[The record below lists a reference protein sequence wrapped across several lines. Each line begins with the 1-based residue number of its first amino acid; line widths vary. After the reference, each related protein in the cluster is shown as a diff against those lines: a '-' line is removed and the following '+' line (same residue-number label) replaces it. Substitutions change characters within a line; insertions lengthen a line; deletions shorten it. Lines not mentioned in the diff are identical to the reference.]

1 MTVMF
6 HDVHSDEQLEK
17 QLEKDRVLGAFFF
30 EILYADDTIIYSRS
44 AATLTKLLRKIQDE
58 GAKYGLK
65 LNLAK
70 CEAININTA
79 GVVRFNNG
87 KPVKQT
93 DEAKYLGCLLND
105 NTEAKKEISKR
116 IADTM
121 ATWKSWKNYGKR

>member
-1 MTVMF
+1 MWGP
-6 HDVHSDEQLEK
+6 
-17 QLEKDRVLGAFFF
+17 GAIFD

-44 AATLTKLLRKIQDE
+44 APTLTKLLRKIQDE

-65 LNLAK
+65 LNQNK

-79 GVVRFNNG
+79 GIIRFNNG

-121 ATWKSWKNYGKR
+121 VTWKNWRNFGKTATMKSEKN